1 MATAATERAFASDE
15 EALLYT
21 QRLRKRLIEENLM
34 FDGKLPNDEKMQGA
48 LLMTLRDMDKQALS
62 LKKIASDAGNA
73 DLDRQAAMMI
83 ATINK
88 GVTSNP
94 FAASPG
100 SRAIPDPDSQ
110 IPDLELADQAELGI
124 GISTET
130 YDDFSAKVGD

>member
-1 MATAATERAFASDE
+1 MAIEAVQRAFASDE
-15 EALLYT
+15 ETLLYT
-21 QRLRKRLIEENLM
+21 QRMRKRLIEENLL
-34 FDGKLPNDEKMQGA
+34 FDGKLPNDEKMQGT
-48 LLMTLRDMDKQALS
+48 LLMTLRDMDKQSLS

-88 GVTSNP
+88 GVTANP
-94 FAASPG
+94 FAAPSG
-100 SRAIPDPDSQ
+100 SRSIPDPGSE
-110 IPDLELADQAELGI
+110 IPDIELSNHAELGI